1 MTQEVFGLRYE
12 FVYNHGH
19 YMALHKEHGLEAKE
33 LSMLQVKMLE
43 ANDIPNLLPLEIQEI
58 DFRISLL
65 YNISS
70 KRMLAHVVK
79 IEGLSK
85 LKFAKMMVA
94 IVSTLEANK
103 NYMLNEEGYVLKENF
118 IFMGAEWSDIYLTYI
133 PIEPLSE
140 DQSVTKSLALFM
152 DHMLLA
158 LKDEERNEVNAIL
171 TACTSMHRL
180 QDYKD
185 FFLQLMDK
193 QTVVPKE
200 LAAPVNHQYELETDR
215 TYSDPPHPEQF
226 NNLPKPHLAQQVD
239 YQSEPQKWNQNAPNV
254 QQDEQVVKAVKAD
267 MQSTSFTPLTQRSQ
281 LIALAVVILL
291 SAFVWQNYFT
301 YPSTET
307 LHVTAGITIILA
319 DIWLVLKF
327 LGLPMTPQGGQ
338 HQTFTPS
345 GEIQAESIV
354 KSQFPEG
361 DEKLIDVQ
369 NYYDN
374 LHQHT
379 SLLHNKLPNA
389 TVFLGNV
396 KLQAAGPRIEVK
408 TEDNVRTIS
417 ITNDHFTIGRGDA
430 NIKVDCVLEEAG
442 VSRIHTEIIKKEISY
457 EIQDAGSTNGTYL
470 NGELLVAYQRYPLKD
485 GDEIRIVRQE
495 IRFRL

>member
-19 YMALHKEHGLEAKE
+19 YMALHKERGLEVKE

-70 KRMLAHVVK
+70 KRMLAHMVK

-85 LKFAKMMVA
+85 LNFAKMMVA
-94 IVSTLEANK
+94 IVSTLEASM

-133 PIEPLSE
+133 PIELLSE
-140 DQSVTKSLALFM
+140 DQSVHKSLALFM

-158 LKDEERNEVNAIL
+158 LKEEERNEVNAML
-171 TACTSMHRL
+171 GSCTPMHRL
-180 QDYKD
+180 QDFKD

-200 LAAPVNHQYELETDR
+200 LAAPVIHNYELEKNR
-215 TYSDPPHPEQF
+215 TLPDPPPPEQF
-226 NNLPKPHLAQQVD
+226 NSLPRPHLARQVD
-239 YQSEPQKWNQNAPNV
+239 DQPEPRKWNQNALEM
-254 QQDEQVVKAVKAD
+254 QQDEQVVKAD
-267 MQSTSFTPLTQRSQ
+267 LQSTFFTPLRQRSQ

-301 YPSTET
+301 YPSTGT
-307 LHVTAGITIILA
+307 LHVAAGITIILA
-319 DIWLVLKF
+319 DISFVLKY
-327 LGLPMTPQGGQ
+327 LGLPITPHDRQ
-338 HQTFTPS
+338 HQTFTPM
-345 GEIQAESIV
+345 GEKQTESIV
-354 KSQFPEG
+354 KSQIPEA

-369 NYYDN
+369 HYYDN

-379 SLLHNKLPNA
+379 SLLHHKLPNA
-389 TVFLGNV
+389 TVFLGNM
-396 KLQAAGPRIEVK
+396 KPKTAGPRIEVK
-408 TEDNVRTIS
+408 TADNERTIS

-430 NIKVDCVLEEAG
+430 NINVDCMLEEAG
-442 VSRIHTEIIKKEISY
+442 VSRIHAEIIKKEHSY

-470 NGELLVAYQRYPLKD
+470 NGESLVAYQSYALKD

-495 IRFRL
+495 MRFRQ